1 MVNCRNYAKYGDF
14 YRHIKTKID
23 IGRLLLENSER
34 HPQEDYRKDL
44 GGRLSQAIARVKNK
58 GDAALAAGVSTE
70 QLNKWVRGEV
80 KVPAEGLRALAEYTR
95 VDFSWLV
102 TGQGAMLVSSPADQ
116 LRRTLERIDGLGQR
130 TRTSQINS
138 DFVRLPFFREVAASA
153 GPGALAVSEQ
163 SDSVI
168 AFARSF
174 LRDHGAVPDRCSI
187 IRAKGDSMAPTIPD
201 ASLLVVDHSQA
212 EISNGCIMVVS
223 VGDDLLVKRVRR
235 RLDGQIDL
243 ISDNPAYPPET
254 LQPAALQ
261 QLRVVGRVVYFC
273 RTP

>member
-1 MVNCRNYAKYGDF
+1 MARPTVSRTPFGQRLTAIREALGFNERKAFAALLGVNAE
-14 YRHIKTKID
+14 T
-23 IGRLLLENSER
+23 
-34 HPQEDYRKDL
+34 L
-44 GGRLSQAIARVKNK
+44 GGYERGDNMPNHEFLTRYKHEFSVNLDWLITGDGEMRLPGAEILDIARPPEERRARA
-58 GDAALAAGVSTE
+58 GAILANSPVGPEILQAFGP
-70 QLNKWVRGEV
+70 R
-80 KVPAEGLRALAEYTR
+80 PASEIRE
-95 VDFSWLV
+95 D
-102 TGQGAMLVSSPADQ
+102 
-116 LRRTLERIDGLGQR
+116 
-130 TRTSQINS
+130 RTSGLTE
-138 DFVRLPFFREVAASA
+138 FVRLPFYHDVAASA

-187 IRAKGDSMAPTIPD
+187 IRARGDSMAPTIPD

-212 EISNGCIMVVS
+212 EIANGCIMVVS

-273 RTP
+273 RAP

>member
-1 MVNCRNYAKYGDF
+1 MALVNPNLDEPRLRARVAAAISAGGGVAQMVKRTGIPKGTLEKYAAQTSTASF
-14 YRHIKTKID
+14 ANAAKIAAGAGLTLD
-23 IGRLLLENSER
+23 QIAFA
-34 HPQEDYRKDL
+34 QEDISKSGAKTHLREMLTRMGQQAREYR
-44 GGRLSQAIARVKNK
+44 
-58 GDAALAAGVSTE
+58 
-70 QLNKWVRGEV
+70 
-80 KVPAEGLRALAEYTR
+80 P
-95 VDFSWLV
+95 
-102 TGQGAMLVSSPADQ
+102 SS
-116 LRRTLERIDGLGQR
+116 GH
-130 TRTSQINS
+130 RTSDAFIH
-138 DFVRLPFFREVAASA
+138 LPFYPEVTASA

-201 ASLLVVDHSQA
+201 ASLLIVDHSQA
-212 EISNGCIMVVS
+212 EIANGCIMVVS